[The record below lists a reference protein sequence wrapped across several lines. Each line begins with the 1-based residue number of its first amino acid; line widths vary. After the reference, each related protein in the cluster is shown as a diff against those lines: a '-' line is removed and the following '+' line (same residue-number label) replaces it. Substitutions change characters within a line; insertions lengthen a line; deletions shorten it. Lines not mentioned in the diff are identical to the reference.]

1 MATNNSSRP
10 GEQNGRAKLTAEQVR
25 EILRDP
31 RGYRATARAY
41 GVDRRTIARIRLGLR
56 WASVKQ

>member
-1 MATNNSSRP
+1 MSTHSNSRP
-10 GEQNGRAKLTAEQVR
+10 GERNGRAKLTRQQVD
-25 EILRDP
+25 EIRRGPL
-31 RGYRATARAY
+31 GYRATARAY